1 MVKFLKR
8 PQAKKEKKKKSG
20 IDISFLVLVL
30 LLLVVGLVTMFS
42 ASYVNAY
49 YVYGDSFEFI
59 SKQLIFAVAGVV
71 AMLIIAHVD
80 YHILHKL
87 MIPIFLVTLVLL
99 AVVLFMPELN
109 GARQLDCHSRTWYLS
124 AF

>member
-71 AMLIIAHVD
+71 AMLVIAHID

-87 MIPIFLVTLVLL
+87 MIPIFVVTLILL
-99 AVVLFMPELN
+99 AVVLFMLELN
-109 GARQLDCHSRTWYLS
+109 GPRIWIVIQGSWYIS
-124 AF
+124 TV